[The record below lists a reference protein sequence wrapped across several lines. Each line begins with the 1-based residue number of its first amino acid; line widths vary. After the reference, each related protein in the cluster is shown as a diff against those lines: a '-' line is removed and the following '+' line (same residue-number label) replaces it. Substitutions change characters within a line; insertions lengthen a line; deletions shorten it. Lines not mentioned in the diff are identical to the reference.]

1 MAKYLEPDDPEK
13 AEELYDPRIY
23 IAPDGKGSEGSLIRG
38 RVREYIGD
46 VDDHGWHKPAHLRVL
61 EAKKVKSG
69 TRSGSRS
76 ASMSGANS
84 PARNSPRRVSSGV
97 ALAAF
102 GSRSGSASASGSP
115 MRGRGG
121 VVDEDDEL

>member
-23 IAPDGKGSEGSLIRG
+23 IAPDGRGSEGSLIRG
-38 RVREYIGD
+38 RVRQYIGD
-46 VDDHGWHKPAHLRVL
+46 IDDHGWHKPAHLRVL
-61 EAKKVKSG
+61 EAKKVKG
-69 TRSGSRS
+69 GRRSGSREASLS
-76 ASMSGANS
+76 AANS
-84 PARNSPRRVSSGV
+84 PRNSPRVSSGV

-102 GSRSGSASASGSP
+102 GSRSGSGSASGSP